1 MTSMKI
7 SFFGATGT
15 VTGSKYL
22 VEAGGQK
29 LLIDCGLFQ
38 GFKQLRLRNWAPP
51 PFDARTID
59 AVLLTHAHIDHSGYL
74 PLLVKQGF
82 RGKVYCSAATRDL
95 CGILLPDAAH
105 LQEEEARFANKH
117 DFSKHR
123 PALPLFDADD
133 AKRALKL
140 LHVVDFGQE
149 IRLGDGGADGAVGIK
164 AGINAGSK
172 TGGKTSS
179 KADTKSASKLV
190 SRLATQSATQS
201 SAAGGV
207 SFHFVPNGHILGSAC
222 VVLNAGGRT
231 AVFSGDLGRP
241 SDPIIKAPEAITHA
255 DILVLES
262 TYGNRLHGA
271 VDPERLLGDIIS
283 RTAQRGGVV
292 VIPAF
297 AVGRAQSVLYFIDQ
311 LKRRNAIPDVP
322 VYLNSPM
329 AIDATRLYRTHRAL
343 HRLTP
348 AQCHAMC
355 TVAQPVNSPEES
367 RMLNLRK
374 GPMIIVS
381 ASGMATGGR
390 VLHHIKQFAPDERNT
405 LLFAG
410 FQAGGTRG
418 AALVAGAD
426 SVKIHGEYVPV
437 RAEVAQVDVLSSH
450 ADYAEILMW
459 LRNFKTPPKET
470 FLVHGEP
477 AAADALRRRISEE
490 LGWRCSVP
498 EYLETAVFD

>member
-1 MTSMKI
+1 MTAMRI

-22 VEAGGQK
+22 LEAGGQK

-51 PFDARTID
+51 PFDARTLD
-59 AVLLTHAHIDHSGYL
+59 AVVLTHAHIDHSGYL

-117 DFSKHR
+117 GFSKHH

-140 LHVVDFGQE
+140 LHAIEFGREITLGGDATVAKAAARPVVRSAVKSSGK
-149 IRLGDGGADGAVGIK
+149 GGTA
-164 AGINAGSK
+164 
-172 TGGKTSS
+172 
-179 KADTKSASKLV
+179 
-190 SRLATQSATQS
+190 
-201 SAAGGV
+201 SAAASAATSGTV
-207 SFHFVPNGHILGSAC
+207 SFHLVPNGHILGSAC
-222 VVLNAGGRT
+222 VVLKAGGRT
-231 AVFSGDLGRP
+231 AVFSGDLGRQ

-255 DILVLES
+255 DVLVLES
-262 TYGNRLHGA
+262 TYGNRLHGD
-271 VDPERLLGDIIS
+271 VDPERLLGDIIN

-297 AVGRAQSVLYFIDQ
+297 AVGRAQSVLYYIEQ
-311 LKRRNAIPDVP
+311 LKRRHAIPDMP

-329 AIDATRLYRTHRAL
+329 AIDATRLYHTHQAL

-348 AQCHAMC
+348 EQCHAMC
-355 TVAQPVNSPEES
+355 SVAQPVNTPEES
-367 RMLNLRK
+367 RLLNSRK

-390 VLHHIKQFAPDERNT
+390 VLHHIKQFAPDARNT

-426 SVKIHGEYVPV
+426 SVKIHGQYVPV

-477 AAADALRRRISEE
+477 AAADALRHRISEK

-498 EYLETAVFD
+498 DYLETAVLD

>member
-1 MTSMKI
+1 MMHI

-22 VEAGGQK
+22 VDAAGVRV
-29 LLIDCGLFQ
+29 LIDCGLFQ

-117 DFSKHR
+117 GFSKHR
-123 PALPLFDADD
+123 PALPLFDAAD

-140 LHVVDFGQE
+140 LHVVDFGAE
-149 IRLGDGGADGAVGIK
+149 IRLGASVRDAD
-164 AGINAGSK
+164 AGVSASAS
-172 TGGKTSS
+172 SS
-179 KADTKSASKLV
+179 KASH
-190 SRLATQSATQS
+190 
-201 SAAGGV
+201 AAGGV
-207 SFHFVPNGHILGSAC
+207 SFRLVPNGHILGSAC
-222 VVLNAGGRT
+222 VVLKADGRT

-241 SDPIIKAPEAITHA
+241 SDPIMKAPEAIDHA
-255 DILVLES
+255 DYLVLES
-262 TYGNRLHGA
+262 TYGNRLHA
-271 VDPERLLGDIIS
+271 NADPQRLLGDIIR
-283 RTAQRGGVV
+283 RTTERGGVV

-311 LKRRNAIPDVP
+311 LKRSNAIPDVP
-322 VYLNSPM
+322 VDLNSPM
-329 AIDATRLYRTHRAL
+329 AIDTTGLYQTHRAL

-355 TVAQPVNSPEES
+355 TVAQPVNTAEES
-367 RMLNLRK
+367 RRLNQRK

-390 VLHHIKQFAPDERNT
+390 VLHHIKQFAPDARNT

-418 AALVAGAD
+418 AALVDGAD
-426 SVKIHGEYVPV
+426 SVKIHGAYVPV

-450 ADYAEILMW
+450 ADYAETIMW

-498 EYLETAVFD
+498 EYLETAALD